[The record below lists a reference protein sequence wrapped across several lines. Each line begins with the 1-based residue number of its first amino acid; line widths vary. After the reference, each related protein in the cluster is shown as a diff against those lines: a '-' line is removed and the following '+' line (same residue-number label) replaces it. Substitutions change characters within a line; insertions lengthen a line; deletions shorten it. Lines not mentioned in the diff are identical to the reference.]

1 MRADL
6 VFAVVAD
13 VVHAHENSQKLP
25 VLLKVQTLQEGG
37 DSRGPRKT
45 RARDCQEIPV
55 SWFLSFKRQHSPFC
69 PLCLFSF
76 VCTFRFEQN

>member
-55 SWFLSFKRQHSPFC
+55 SWFLSFKKATFTFLSPLFVQ
-69 PLCLFSF
+69 LCLYFPF
-76 VCTFRFEQN
+76 